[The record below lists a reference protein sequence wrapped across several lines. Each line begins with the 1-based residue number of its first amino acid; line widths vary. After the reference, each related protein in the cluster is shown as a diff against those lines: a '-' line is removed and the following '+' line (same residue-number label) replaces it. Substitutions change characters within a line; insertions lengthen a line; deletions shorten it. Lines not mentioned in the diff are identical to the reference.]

1 MPKNLKKFETNCT
14 DTSLLHINAIL
25 EAFHSG
31 FKVLHSTE
39 SALLKVFNDLIH
51 ATDSRDSATLMFL
64 DLTAAFDTLD
74 NSILIS
80 RLEHCAGTRGTALE

>member
-1 MPKNLKKFETNCT
+1 MPFLK
-14 DTSLLHINAIL
+14 
-25 EAFHSG
+25 HSTLV

-39 SALLKVFNDLIH
+39 SALLKVFNNLIL

-64 DLTAAFDTLD
+64 DLTDTVD
-74 NSILIS
+74 DSILIS